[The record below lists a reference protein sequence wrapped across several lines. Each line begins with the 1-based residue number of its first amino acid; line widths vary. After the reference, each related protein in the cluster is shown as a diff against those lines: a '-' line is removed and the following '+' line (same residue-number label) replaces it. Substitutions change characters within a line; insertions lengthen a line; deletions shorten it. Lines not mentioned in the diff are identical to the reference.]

1 MADVEERFEKRF
13 SREKRIKRFKGS
25 SILTS
30 LLLVFMIIAANT
42 NMAWAENIRRIPV
55 LKEFL
60 TVMEFSKDYEDNLE
74 ELGIV
79 SDNGEYQISLQYG
92 ISDEKKISLYFQ
104 ASENITLDNY
114 DRMKLENL
122 KIFDLKTK
130 EDYSAYFDNHS
141 FKLAEN
147 SYFSLSGW
155 LAPGNNERF
164 PDRLGIEFTAVINRG
179 VEGMGSGEDF
189 YKIISTESLG
199 EFSFV
204 TKLEKMMPR
213 PKNDINKNINLLG
226 NNMILRS
233 LETSDLSSVLSYEED
248 LNNPDRII
256 KISGKILDAET
267 GKVVKNN
274 LDYSIFNRQRTEY
287 GITIDL
293 STIDSHT
300 EDIELVIEGVQLL
313 SKEKEYITL
322 DPANKTIDPEVES
335 IELTKFLTGYKTMM
349 IFKVKTLDSSAFSPF
364 DIKYETGSGEIGNTP
379 FPSLQNQGE
388 YFNVSY
394 VFEEDI
400 QDTIIFRRNGMEMP
414 IRKLKEPIRIRIEIP
429 KTYNPIP

>member
-1 MADVEERFEKRF
+1 MNPSDKNLKHLIEQNIQEPEALADVEERFEKRF

-233 LETSDLSSVLSYEED
+233 LETSDLSSVLSYKD
-248 LNNPDRII
+248 KR
-256 KISGKILDAET
+256 
-267 GKVVKNN
+267 KN
-274 LDYSIFNRQRTEY
+274 S
-287 GITIDL
+287 
-293 STIDSHT
+293 
-300 EDIELVIEGVQLL
+300 
-313 SKEKEYITL
+313 
-322 DPANKTIDPEVES
+322 
-335 IELTKFLTGYKTMM
+335 
-349 IFKVKTLDSSAFSPF
+349 
-364 DIKYETGSGEIGNTP
+364 
-379 FPSLQNQGE
+379 
-388 YFNVSY
+388 
-394 VFEEDI
+394 
-400 QDTIIFRRNGMEMP
+400 
-414 IRKLKEPIRIRIEIP
+414 
-429 KTYNPIP
+429 

>member
-1 MADVEERFEKRF
+1 MIFP
-13 SREKRIKRFKGS
+13 
-25 SILTS
+25 
-30 LLLVFMIIAANT
+30 VFY
-42 NMAWAENIRRIPV
+42 
-55 LKEFL
+55 L
-60 TVMEFSKDYEDNLE
+60 
-74 ELGIV
+74 
-79 SDNGEYQISLQYG
+79 
-92 ISDEKKISLYFQ
+92 
-104 ASENITLDNY
+104 
-114 DRMKLENL
+114 
-122 KIFDLKTK
+122 
-130 EDYSAYFDNHS
+130 
-141 FKLAEN
+141 
-147 SYFSLSGW
+147 
-155 LAPGNNERF
+155 
-164 PDRLGIEFTAVINRG
+164 
-179 VEGMGSGEDF
+179 
-189 YKIISTESLG
+189 
-199 EFSFV
+199 
-204 TKLEKMMPR
+204 
-213 PKNDINKNINLLG
+213 
-226 NNMILRS
+226 
-233 LETSDLSSVLSYEED
+233 
-248 LNNPDRII
+248 I